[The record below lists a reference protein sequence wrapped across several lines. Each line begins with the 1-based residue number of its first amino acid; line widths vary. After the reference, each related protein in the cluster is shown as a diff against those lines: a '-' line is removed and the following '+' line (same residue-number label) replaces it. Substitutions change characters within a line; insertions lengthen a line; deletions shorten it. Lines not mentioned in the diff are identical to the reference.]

1 MANSSEIL
9 FEKFEII
16 EVLKKDE
23 HAGVY
28 LANHIYLHK
37 KIILK
42 VLNIVRIQDRTQIDR
57 FKREAKILA
66 QLDHP
71 NIIKVLDFGTSKEF
85 FYISFEYIEGMSLRN
100 LLSTRELTFEQKESL
115 MIQLLRGMEYSH
127 NNNIIHR
134 DIKPE
139 NILINEQMQ
148 LKIGDF
154 GLALSAEDN
163 FVTQPFAIV
172 GTPSYMSPEQVR
184 GVKLTQQSDLF
195 SVGVVLFEMFIGK
208 NPFLKENINLTIN
221 EVMSFTDN
229 SIAAQIK
236 DLPEKLNLVLT
247 KLLRKNVS
255 ARYKTA
261 ADVLKDLGVSIEQ
274 ITTSIPAPAV
284 KRKNPVKILAPIA
297 AVPVVILLVYFV
309 FLQNSKPEINN
320 TSNDTETIS
329 PAQNV
334 KDSSVGVPDNNKV
347 NNLSEK
353 PQTDI
358 PKDNNNA
365 LNGES
370 KIENTNES
378 KPESAPVFEAKFGEL
393 FVECQPWGKL
403 YIDGQE
409 IGETPL
415 KPIKLGIGL
424 HSVKLVHPDFPVY
437 SKDINIE
444 DGRMANMKVVLN
456 NEVSF
461 LDIKVFPWGNVYVDG
476 EFKGQHPIPGV
487 IRLIPGRHRI
497 TIKRTDFSDID
508 TLVNFIRKDTVK
520 LKLSFKNNR

>member
-1 MANSSEIL
+1 MANSKEIL

-42 VLNIVRIQDRTQIDR
+42 VLNTVRIQDKTQIDR

-71 NIIKVLDFGTSKEF
+71 NIIKVLDFGTSTEY

-100 LLSTRELTFEQKESL
+100 LMSTRELNSEQKESL
-115 MIQLLRGMEYSH
+115 MIQLLRGMDYAH
-127 NNNIIHR
+127 NNKIIHR

-139 NILINEQMQ
+139 NIFINEQMQ
-148 LKIGDF
+148 VKIGDF
-154 GLALSAEDN
+154 GLALSADDN

-195 SVGVVLFEMFIGK
+195 SVGVVLFELFIGR

-221 EVMSFTDN
+221 EVMSFTDDG
-229 SIAAQIK
+229 IADQIK
-236 DLPEKLNLVLT
+236 DLPEKINSVLT
-247 KLLRKNVS
+247 KLLKKNVA

-261 ADVLKDLGVSIEQ
+261 AEALKDLNVSIEQ
-274 ITTSIPAPAV
+274 ITMSIPAPAA
-284 KRKNPVKILAPIA
+284 KKSRVKIFAPLI
-297 AVPVVILLVYFV
+297 AVPVLAVLVYFA
-309 FLQNSKPEINN
+309 FLQNSKPEQN
-320 TSNDTETIS
+320 SALPETEKLI
-329 PAQNV
+329 PAQNNNV
-334 KDSSVGVPDNNKV
+334 SPAEQSKTAENKIDNKAEENK
-347 NNLSEK
+347 SQDK
-353 PQTDI
+353 PVQTT
-358 PKDNNNA
+358 
-365 LNGES
+365 ES
-370 KIENTNES
+370 KTENQPET
-378 KPESAPVFEAKFGEL
+378 KPAAPPVFEPRFGEL

-409 IGETPL
+409 YGDSPF
-415 KPIKLGIGL
+415 KPIKLGTGL
-424 HSVKLVHPDFPVY
+424 HSVKLVHPDYPVY
-437 SKDINIE
+437 FKDVNIE
-444 DGRMANMKVVLN
+444 EGRMTNLRVILN

-461 LDIKVFPWGNVYVDG
+461 LDIKVFPWGNIYVDG

-487 IRLIPGRHRI
+487 IRLLPGRHRI
-497 TIKRTDFSDID
+497 TVKRTDFNDID
-508 TLVNFIRKDTVK
+508 TTVNFTRKDTVR
-520 LKLSFKNNR
+520 LKLSFEKK